1 MATLYEIN
9 EKLLNF
15 EFEIDEE
22 TGEILNAGELDNLE
36 LARDEKIENLCLYI
50 KNLRADSEALKAEKE
65 VFAQREKASK
75 NKADRL
81 ASYLQAMLNGDTYK
95 SLKAE
100 VSYRKSESV
109 ECDDIALVPADF
121 LRYKDPELN
130 KTEVKKALKN
140 GVDVRGC
147 HLKTNINMQIK

>member
-1 MATLYEIN
+1 M
-9 EKLLNF
+9 
-15 EFEIDEE
+15 
-22 TGEILNAGELDNLE
+22 
-36 LARDEKIENLCLYI
+36 
-50 KNLRADSEALKAEKE
+50 KAEKE

-95 SLKAE
+95 SFKAE

-140 GVDVRGC
+140 GVDVRGMPLEDE
-147 HLKTNINMQIK
+147 HKYADQIGGT

>member
-50 KNLRADSEALKAEKE
+50 KNLRADAEALKAEKE

-75 NKADRL
+75 HKADRL